1 MAGRA
6 PSAPVKSPVNVAVGL
21 LLRRLRERA
30 KREVDRAAPA
40 LDVSPAYLA
49 AIEAGTN
56 ALPAKAVVGL
66 VALGLDFLA
75 ASALLAMV
83 SYLDCRQR
91 NSRLYNLPVMQLRAE
106 GLLATQAALAFH
118 PFLEWVTAALHPAG
132 SGARGTATD
141 VERGVRLLELGLG
154 ALSNLQPPGTLYE
167 QKDDGSD
174 PGLPPMVQDIV
185 DVLSTSLSLI
195 TPHISRFK
203 FKAWEEMNA
212 ARMFEVRAYVNDVE
226 KLLEDAPEFDWAAM
240 LLNQNRPPLTIFV
253 PHGASGTEEEMARR
267 FYDQLPLF
275 NRSQAQLAGV
285 REQIRIVKVDAKT
298 LQGDVARRLVYDFSM
313 GQLVQQEVWN
323 ETGKRILNQKRY
335 YQFDNVWLYELR
347 QYLGDAASHKKKHV
361 AILGAYNEKE
371 LSSFGVFLNA
381 KDSRDWWHL
390 TQTLIG

>member
-1 MAGRA
+1 
-6 PSAPVKSPVNVAVGL
+6 
-21 LLRRLRERA
+21 
-30 KREVDRAAPA
+30 
-40 LDVSPAYLA
+40 
-49 AIEAGTN
+49 
-56 ALPAKAVVGL
+56 
-66 VALGLDFLA
+66 
-75 ASALLAMV
+75 
-83 SYLDCRQR
+83 
-91 NSRLYNLPVMQLRAE
+91 
-106 GLLATQAALAFH
+106 
-118 PFLEWVTAALHPAG
+118 
-132 SGARGTATD
+132 
-141 VERGVRLLELGLG
+141 
-154 ALSNLQPPGTLYE
+154 
-167 QKDDGSD
+167 
-174 PGLPPMVQDIV
+174 
-185 DVLSTSLSLI
+185 
-195 TPHISRFK
+195 
-203 FKAWEEMNA
+203 MNA